1 MSDKKEF
8 DFSSGLSCPI
18 PKSDY
23 DKVLLA
29 HGGGG
34 TLSQQLIQKLFFSQF
49 DNDVLNVHH
58 DSAMFELNGSR
69 LAFTTDSYV
78 VQPIFFPGGNIGD
91 LAINGT
97 INDLAVSGAKPLYIS
112 VGFIIEEGFEIE
124 ELWKIVLSMK
134 AAADKA
140 GIKIVTGDTKV
151 VDHGKGDKIFIN
163 TSGIGIIK
171 DGIDIFPQNC
181 KEGDSIILS
190 GRIAEHGIAI
200 MSAREGLE
208 FETTIKSDSA
218 PLNNLIEAVLRISNN
233 IHVMRDPTRGGIAS
247 ALNEIAQSSQ
257 KGIQLYEEKIPIT
270 EEVKG
275 ACEILGLDP
284 LYIANEGKVL
294 IFVPKSET
302 EEVLNVMRNN
312 PLGKDASVIGKVTIS
327 DPGLVVMKTL
337 IGSSRIVDMISG
349 EQLPRI
355 C

>member
-1 MSDKKEF
+1 MSAKNGF
-8 DFSSGLSCPI
+8 DFSGGLSCPI

-23 DKVLLA
+23 DRVLLA

-49 DNDVLNVHH
+49 DNDILNTGH
-58 DSAMFELNGSR
+58 DSAMFEINGSR

-91 LAINGT
+91 LAVNGT
-97 INDLAVSGAKPLYIS
+97 VNDLSVSGAKPLYIS
-112 VGFIIEEGFEIE
+112 AGFIIEEGFEIE

-134 AAADKA
+134 NAADKA
-140 GIKIVTGDTKV
+140 GVKIVTGDTKV

-163 TSGIGIIK
+163 TAGIGLIEKGVNISP
-171 DGIDIFPQNC
+171 GNC
-181 KEGDSIILS
+181 AEGDAIILS
-190 GRIAEHGIAI
+190 GRIADHGITI

-208 FETTIKSDSA
+208 FETTIESDSA
-218 PLNNLIEAVLRISNN
+218 PLYGLISGVLKVTKN

-247 ALNEIAQSSQ
+247 ALNEIAQSSK
-257 KGIQLYEEKIPIT
+257 KGIRIYEDRIPVAD
-270 EEVKG
+270 EVKG

-294 IFVPKSET
+294 IFVPAAESSKVLET
-302 EEVLNVMRNN
+302 MRNH
-312 PLGKDASVIGKVTIS
+312 PIGKDSSIIGEVTKE
-327 DPGLVVMKTL
+327 DPGLVTMKTS